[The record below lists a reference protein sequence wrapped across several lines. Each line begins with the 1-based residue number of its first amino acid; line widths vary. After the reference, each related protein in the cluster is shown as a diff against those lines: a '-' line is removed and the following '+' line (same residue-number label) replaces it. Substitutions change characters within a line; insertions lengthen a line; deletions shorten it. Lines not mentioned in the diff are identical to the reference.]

1 MNPSPALIVCM
12 GVSGCGKTT
21 VARTI
26 ATETA
31 IHLLEADDFHSAQ
44 NRAHMAAGKALDET
58 MRTPWIES
66 ICEALRGRSAQ
77 GEHCVLACSALRYK
91 HRQLFRET
99 GFRTLFLFLDGSRE
113 MIAAWMRQ
121 RDDHFMPV
129 GLLNSQFETLESPL
143 GEPDVERI
151 DLETG
156 WGTVTDRA
164 IEAAGKVIKLSGQ
177 TR

>member
-1 MNPSPALIVCM
+1 MNAAPALVVCM
-12 GVSGCGKTT
+12 GVSACGKST
-21 VARTI
+21 VARAI
-26 ATETA
+26 AAETG

-44 NRAHMAAGKALDET
+44 NRAHMAAGQALDET
-58 MRTPWIES
+58 MRAPWIAS
-66 ICEALRGRSAQ
+66 ICEALREKSAQ
-77 GEHCVLACSALRYK
+77 GAHCVLACSALHRS

-121 RDDHFMPV
+121 RDGHFMPV

-143 GEPDVERI
+143 GEPDVKRI

-164 IEAAGKVIKLSGQ
+164 IEAACKVIQLSGQ

>member
-1 MNPSPALIVCM
+1 MNPSPALVVCM

-26 ATETA
+26 ATEA
-31 IHLLEADDFHSAQ
+31 GIHFLEADDFHSPQ
-44 NRAHMAAGKALDET
+44 NKAHMAAGKALDET
-58 MRTPWIES
+58 MRAPWIES
-66 ICEALRGRSAQ
+66 ICRALREKSAQ
-77 GEHCVLACSALRYK
+77 GEHCVLACSALRRS

-113 MIAAWMRQ
+113 MISEWMRQ

-129 GLLNSQFETLESPL
+129 GLLDSQFKTLESPL
-143 GEPDVERI
+143 GEKDVNRI

-156 WGTVTDRA
+156 WETVTDTA
-164 IEAAGKVIKLSGQ
+164 IEASCKIINTSGQ